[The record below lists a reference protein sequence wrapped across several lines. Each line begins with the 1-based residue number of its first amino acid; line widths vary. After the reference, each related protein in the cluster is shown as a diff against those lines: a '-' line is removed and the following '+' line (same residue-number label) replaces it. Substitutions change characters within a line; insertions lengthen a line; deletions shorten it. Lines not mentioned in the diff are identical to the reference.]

1 MFSSLRLLQ
10 LQNPKPTTMVGRWT
24 TTFSQTLLAM
34 ALGRRRVR
42 LRFSCC
48 LVLFCAFIAFLSS
61 ITNLQH
67 FLSSSKFYAGGVQG
81 QQEPGLISFQAVGN
95 HTKNSRDSISSSF
108 FPTDHNRTTPDSS
121 SQLDL
126 QQYSTISSI
135 SLTQEYG
142 CDDDF
147 SIPTKVLLDHIHVHP
162 LSVDT
167 PSPTILCFIMTYTER
182 HNTSVTDVINTW
194 GKRCDKLILA
204 SDTTDLILGTIA
216 MQAEATYHNL
226 WNKLNETLHHVY
238 YNYRNDYDWFLKV
251 DDDSYVILENL
262 KAFLMSKAA
271 VPNHN
276 HNNNNNNKPLIYGR
290 QFGMPL
296 SKLPRKI
303 SDKDFAHRLVQRY
316 NTNHTTTTTLVFNSG
331 GAGYVMNRPY
341 FLQLIQALDTV
352 VQRTTNHH
360 DNTVTTATSKT
371 TAVAVGATAATAA
384 TVAAAAPLQGKKCP
398 EDLGQAITSLYYS
411 GIVPGNS
418 RDDQGRERFH
428 FMNPS
433 VAYHLPYRES
443 SWVYGV
449 HKAVG
454 GISKGLDCCAP
465 DTISFHYLNSEP
477 GYMHY
482 VDQQLYACRRHRSRS
497 TPL

>member
-1 MFSSLRLLQ
+1 
-10 LQNPKPTTMVGRWT
+10 MVG
-24 TTFSQTLLAM
+24 
-34 ALGRRRVR
+34 RRVR
-42 LRFSCC
+42 LRVSCC
-48 LVLFCAFIAFLSS
+48 LVVFCAFVAFLSS
-61 ITNLQH
+61 ITNLQQ
-67 FLSSSKFYAGGVQG
+67 FVSLSKYNVGGDQG
-81 QQEPGLISFQAVGN
+81 EQEPGLISVRVVQN
-95 HTKNSRDSISSSF
+95 HTKNARDAISSSF
-108 FPTDHNRTTPDSS
+108 SPANDNTTTPDTSS
-121 SQLDL
+121 HLDL
-126 QQYSTISSI
+126 QQHSSI
-135 SLTQEYG
+135 SSVSLKQDYG

-162 LSVDT
+162 LSGNT

-182 HNTSVTDVINTW
+182 HTTSVTDVINTW

-204 SDTTDLILGTIA
+204 SDTTDPILGTIA

-238 YNYRNDYDWFLKV
+238 YHYRDDYDWFLKV
-251 DDDSYVILENL
+251 DDDSYVIVENL

-271 VPNHN
+271 AS
-276 HNNNNNNKPLIYGR
+276 NNTSNNKPLIYGR

-303 SDKDFAHRLVQRY
+303 SDRDFAHRLVQRY
-316 NTNHTTTTTLVFNSG
+316 STNHTTTTSTTLVFNSG

-341 FLQLIQALDTV
+341 LEQLIQALDTV
-352 VQRTTNHH
+352 VQPTTNHN
-360 DNTVTTATSKT
+360 DNTVTMATSTT
-371 TAVAVGATAATAA
+371 TAAATEIVAA
-384 TVAAAAPLQGKKCP
+384 AAAAAAPLQGKKCP

-411 GIVPGNS
+411 GVVPGNS

-428 FMNPS
+428 FLNPS

-454 GISKGLDCCAP
+454 GISKGLECCAP
-465 DTISFHYLNSEP
+465 DTISFHFK
-477 GYMHY
+477 
-482 VDQQLYACRRHRSRS
+482 
-497 TPL
+497 